1 MFVSLPLM
9 LIIGLTGFPHDLR
22 PGQRHGA
29 HHEPDWYDAAVVS
42 LGWLSAVPGSHAAG
56 LSP

>member
-1 MFVSLPLM
+1 M

-56 LSP
+56 LPP